1 MPIIWV
7 LLPIASVLIVQ
18 NKNFTSDAKRRQE
31 QFQQLYAQTNIN
43 NSQNNFGFN
52 FLGLLD

>member
-7 LLPIASVLIVQ
+7 LLPIASVLMLQ
-18 NKNFTSDAKRRQE
+18 KKNFSSDAKRRQE
-31 QFQQLYAQTNIN
+31 QFQQLYTQTNVN